1 MTYHSEIDPPSQD
14 AMDELLA
21 RFLRDDLTLAETEQA
36 IRELRRE
43 GQDVVSPLLAM
54 LDDPRPERHTIASVL
69 LAATGDP
76 STIPALVER
85 IHDPALDDIIKIK
98 LITVLMHLDP
108 HLDAAGLL
116 AHLTDAQQAVRQT
129 RQEHLELL
137 ESPGDVAM
145 WMENVQAEMTPY
157 VRLQLIENS
166 IIVGD
171 PRSVPMLLCLC
182 YDPDDVVALVAIDA
196 VERFKDR
203 RALRPLAELAACH
216 PTEDLRQEAGKALD
230 RLRIRTSLP
239 PASDPLSS
247 ASTVG
252 AGRANLD
259 SRTRP
264 SALSPIPPLHAAY
277 LTPVDGKG
285 AQVAFL
291 VRAGPG
297 DDLTAI
303 SVLFDDQEGVRHCSG
318 AEFAP
323 GELQEML
330 NGYGTHGVGPIPVSH
345 AHCLDALDGAVDINW
360 ETGHRLPV
368 SFLAWRDWVEHG
380 RASLPAGRPC
390 LAVPLRLRD
399 ELLAHCDVLLFQ
411 DEFLFWLFPPE
422 EIEDLRSRYLVAS
435 GEAGGGVD
443 RETLRCLL
451 GASLRQL
458 ITSSRR
464 ALIADRLR
472 RMAPLLREVYE
483 EEIVWQWAAVAAD
496 ALARDSGL
504 PPEEH
509 PFLLGLMAVSL
520 ENAIGTPVGWFD
532 EA

>member
-1 MTYHSEIDPPSQD
+1 MTHHSETDPSSQD

-36 IRELRRE
+36 IRSLRRE

-69 LAATGDP
+69 LAAAGDGDP
-76 STIPALVER
+76 GTIPALVER
-85 IHDPALDDIIKIK
+85 IHDPALDDMIKIK
-98 LITVLMHLDP
+98 LITTLVQLDP
-108 HLDAAGLL
+108 HLDAASLL

-137 ESPGDVAM
+137 ESPGDVAT

-166 IIVGD
+166 ITVGD

-182 YDPDDVVALVAIDA
+182 YDPDDLVALAAIDA

-239 PASDPLSS
+239 PSS
-247 ASTVG
+247 VG
-252 AGRANLD
+252 AELCPRPGLANLD
-259 SRTRP
+259 SSSCLP
-264 SALSPIPPLHAAY
+264 SIPPLHAVY
-277 LTPVDGKG
+277 MTPVDGKG

-303 SVLFDDQEGVRHCSG
+303 SILFDDQEGIRHCSG
-318 AEFAP
+318 AELAP

-330 NGYGTHGVGPIPVSH
+330 DGYGTHGVGPILVSH
-345 AHCLDALDGAVDINW
+345 AHCLDALDGAVGINW
-360 ETGHRLPV
+360 KTGHRLPV
-368 SFLAWRDWVEHG
+368 SFLAWRDWIERG
-380 RASLPAGRPC
+380 RASLLAGRPR
-390 LAVPLRLRD
+390 LAVPWRLRD

-422 EIEDLRSRYLVAS
+422 EIEDLRSRYLAAS

-458 ITSSRR
+458 ITSPRR
-464 ALIADRLR
+464 ALIAARLR
-472 RMAPLLREVYE
+472 RMVPLLREVYE

-496 ALARDSGL
+496 ALAKDSGL